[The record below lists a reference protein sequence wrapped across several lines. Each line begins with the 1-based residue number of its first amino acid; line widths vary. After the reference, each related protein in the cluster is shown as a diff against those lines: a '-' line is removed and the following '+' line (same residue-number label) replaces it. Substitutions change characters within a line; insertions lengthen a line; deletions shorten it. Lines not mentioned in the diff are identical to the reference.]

1 MFTIY
6 GGKTEFSQ
14 WEQGQ
19 RVTNPKLAVGDKVR
33 FWNASGETH
42 PMIAYMHEG
51 VVVADVPNDLLQ
63 HCSPILVE
71 LCGDPE
77 CLTRFIV
84 NAQGKPAGY
93 KFIDNTF
100 CEPAAPSS
108 GGGVSCWND
117 IPDKPFVKV
126 GGDTLTW
133 DGNTEGL
140 VSVDLSGD
148 GTQLFVRVS
157 DAVPSSDALSNG
169 AKAIMDGVEM
179 AVSATNMSDTI
190 YLADANYAGY
200 AAIALVD
207 NASGL
212 GVALPKAGVYF
223 IYVQADGFTSNTSSL
238 TIPGY
243 TGFAKEQI
251 DTKVLP
257 EALQFGKTTVQGD
270 TLEWDGNTE
279 GLVSVAE
286 YGLYKISDATPTFT
300 DLNKGGVLHFEG
312 EDMPMAWNEGELAK
326 EDVVTPQGVVMMLA
340 LYIVPA
346 EMAGVTDETLEM
358 TFPEAGIYTAP
369 VATQLHLNGY
379 SGFTK
384 TEIKPIEPEY
394 LPKPE
399 WGNIANKPFV
409 VANLSFETMK
419 LDITPDEILAINEA
433 GGIVLLGLTMTP
445 IMVSADEGGATDA
458 AATQVS
464 YGGEGNLVA
473 VTYLFSA
480 DGTFTDAEQT
490 RLTGTVLG

>member
-84 NAQGKPAGY
+84 IAQDKPAGY

-133 DGNTEGL
+133 DGNTEGQAIGTICGIPVYVK
-140 VSVDLSGD
+140 VSDVVLTIDDFANGGKMTVNGEIVDFTSREVAELDLIFVGPRSEAVIVPPELAGIDLGGEDYLFPEGTIFPEAGLYFVNGD
-148 GTQLFVRVS
+148 GSVT
-157 DAVPSSDALSNG
+157 
-169 AKAIMDGVEM
+169 
-179 AVSATNMSDTI
+179 T
-190 YLADANYAGY
+190 
-200 AAIALVD
+200 
-207 NASGL
+207 
-212 GVALPKAGVYF
+212 
-223 IYVQADGFTSNTSSL
+223 SL

-251 DTKVLP
+251 DPKVLP
-257 EALQFGKTTVQGD
+257 EALQFGKTTVPSD
-270 TLEWDGNTE
+270 TLTVDWESLMSDIQAGNAVIVDSTE
-279 GLVSVAE
+279 AVVV
-286 YGLYKISDATPTFT
+286 KVSDAVLTEADFANGIVLIDRNGNEFSVSGDELSAIFAEHGFGMGEVFFCAPT
-300 DLNKGGVLHFEG
+300 DNYEI
-312 EDMPMAWNEGELAK
+312 PS
-326 EDVVTPQGVVMMLA
+326 
-340 LYIVPA
+340 
-346 EMAGVTDETLEM
+346 AGM
-358 TFPEAGIYTAP
+358 SFPEKGVYFADSLISLTIP
-369 VATQLHLNGY
+369 GY

-384 TEIKPIEPEY
+384 TEIKPIKPEY
-394 LPKPE
+394 LP
-399 WGNIANKPFV
+399 GAV
-409 VANLSFETMK
+409 VL
-419 LDITPDEILAINEA
+419 
-433 GGIVLLGLTMTP
+433 
-445 IMVSADEGGATDA
+445 
-458 AATQVS
+458 
-464 YGGEGNLVA
+464 Y
-473 VTYLFSA
+473 
-480 DGTFTDAEQT
+480 TDAEMYLYVDSDISDTNKRITKAELEKIALSGRPVHLGVEQSNGLI
-490 RLTGTVLG
+490 LTAIKAFGLLNAFGVVTTSTDENYYTAEYTA

>member
-84 NAQGKPAGY
+84 IAQDKPAGY

-140 VSVDLSGD
+140 VTLDI
-148 GTQLFVRVS
+148 GTGSLYYRVS
-157 DAVPSSDALSNG
+157 DVAPSLEDFANG
-169 AKAIMDGVEM
+169 VTVGVLTPDGIGTDSMTYEDI
-179 AVSATNMSDTI
+179 AS
-190 YLADANYAGY
+190 GY
-200 AAIALVD
+200 ADGAIV
-207 NASGL
+207 
-212 GVALPKAGVYF
+212 AGVF
-223 IYVQADGFTSNTSSL
+223 AVILEDIEGFEKGVYLVYYAENNYLTSL

-243 TGFAKEQI
+243 TGF
-251 DTKVLP
+251 
-257 EALQFGKTTVQGD
+257 
-270 TLEWDGNTE
+270 
-279 GLVSVAE
+279 
-286 YGLYKISDATPTFT
+286 
-300 DLNKGGVLHFEG
+300 
-312 EDMPMAWNEGELAK
+312 
-326 EDVVTPQGVVMMLA
+326 
-340 LYIVPA
+340 
-346 EMAGVTDETLEM
+346 
-358 TFPEAGIYTAP
+358 
-369 VATQLHLNGY
+369 
-379 SGFTK
+379 TK
-384 TEIKPIEPEY
+384 TEIKPIKPEY
-394 LPKPE
+394 LP
-399 WGNIANKPFV
+399 GAV
-409 VANLSFETMK
+409 VLY
-419 LDITPDEILAINEA
+419 
-433 GGIVLLGLTMTP
+433 
-445 IMVSADEGGATDA
+445 ADESSYLYATEDISDTSKRITKAELQETLYSGRAMYLNANGMFLPA
-458 AATQVS
+458 A
-464 YGGEGNLVA
+464 LVA
-473 VTYLFSA
+473 FSDTYGMFSVF
-480 DGTFTDAEQT
+480 DGESSTGFYTAEYT
-490 RLTGTVLG
+490 A